1 MRADPGPDTRSARAR
16 ARAATAPF
24 GPSFGPVAFEP
35 SPSGTSAPGRRA
47 AGRPSSAVADRVTSP
62 GPAGT
67 PEIRR
72 RRQRLQRI
80 ALWPTISASRSM
92 IDQNPICP
100 VMIHLHPVRTIES
113 RSGVQSEVSGNVRL
127 QHGPSAF
134 RACARACAHLP
145 SSAPRSIPAGLTD
158 EMRGSPLNGARASVM
173 AAFERKIKKL
183 EEEPILPGEKIARAG
198 KPKHTFEELFE
209 LAMRFPT
216 SHWNICKNSGLAAQI
231 TVLRLAFAKPVGYC
245 RNPRVRTRQ
254 FLSVEC
260 VRGFFNG
267 EI

>member
-113 RSGVQSEVSGNVRL
+113 RSGVQSEVSGSVQLPRRPGSGRNPRNAPGRASACSPGWPDRCDCSMPGRE
-127 QHGPSAF
+127 HG
-134 RACARACAHLP
+134 
-145 SSAPRSIPAGLTD
+145 D
-158 EMRGSPLNGARASVM
+158 GSPLDLRRQTPLRAD
-173 AAFERKIKKL
+173 
-183 EEEPILPGEKIARAG
+183 
-198 KPKHTFEELFE
+198 E
-209 LAMRFPT
+209 LA
-216 SHWNICKNSGLAAQI
+216 
-231 TVLRLAFAKPVGYC
+231 
-245 RNPRVRTRQ
+245 
-254 FLSVEC
+254 ED
-260 VRGFFNG
+260 
-267 EI
+267 